1 MIGKISGVL
10 EEKNTHQALIEVN
23 GLSYEVEVPIT
34 TSFEMPEI
42 GCKVQLYTH
51 FVVRED
57 AQLLYGFLKK
67 QDREMFRVL
76 IKVNGVGPKLAVAI
90 LSGLDSASL
99 ARCVQD
105 DDVATLVKL
114 PGIGKKTAERLL
126 IELRDKVK
134 TLLLPQSDTNIEG
147 GLSLSMATASIDE
160 EAEEALIAL
169 GYKPQAAAK
178 SIKSCKK
185 AGQSLEEL
193 IKAALKNMM

>member
-10 EEKNTHQALIEVN
+10 EEKNTHQALIDVN

-34 TSFEMPEI
+34 TSFDMPEL
-42 GCKVQLYTH
+42 GCKVKLFTH

-67 QDREMFRVL
+67 PDREMFRVL
-76 IKVNGVGPKLAVAI
+76 IKVNGVGPKLALAI
-90 LSGLDSASL
+90 LSGLDSVSL
-99 ARCVQD
+99 IRCVQSD
-105 DDVATLVKL
+105 DLASLVKL

-134 TLLLPQSDTNIEG
+134 ALLASEPSLAAMDTLSFTPVAASVEG
-147 GLSLSMATASIDE
+147 

-178 SIKSCKK
+178 SIKSCKQE
-185 AGQSLEEL
+185 GQTVESL
-193 IKAALKNMM
+193 IKAALKIMM